1 MLGVQ
6 NTNPDIYA
14 YVSFF
19 FFFFPLENLTTPAP
33 KVQED
38 LIEDEVFDF
47 LKNESLLLSIKKVT
61 TFLKRKFYYS

>member
-1 MLGVQ
+1 M
-6 NTNPDIYA
+6 PK
-14 YVSFF
+14 SPFF
-19 FFFFPLENLTTPAP
+19 SPLENLTTPTP

-47 LKNESLLLSIKKVT
+47 LKNESPLLSIKKVT